1 MDIRLQQEPFEINGK
16 TYMLRCN
23 FNVLADVQEAFDGD
37 FLAALDS
44 AHSYRGVLEF
54 VAAMLNDYADEQ
66 GWPERFTG
74 KQVGRFLPLND
85 INTWNMKVARL
96 IFSAIE
102 IEDKGQSPTAQTT

>member
-1 MDIRLQQEPFEINGK
+1 MDIRLQHEPFEINGK

-54 VAAMLNDYADEQ
+54 IAAMLNDYADEQ

-74 KQVGRFLPLND
+74 KQVGRMIP
-85 INTWNMKVARL
+85 ISSKNTWAEKVVRL
-96 IFSAIE
+96 IVSAIGV
-102 IEDKGQSPTAQTT
+102 EDNSESPNAQTM